1 MKNSLFNNL
10 VWIGCGY
17 AQNPTNVVNDS
28 AKVYLFDA
36 NPTITSQLT
45 KLYSNDV
52 KVDVYNEVISS
63 KSGTVEFL
71 FNKCSEF
78 SSINKPN
85 TNLEDIYSEANI
97 ERIESV
103 KSLDICQALK
113 PLELN
118 PHENNLLIL
127 DILDQN
133 SSLIDKLNESKMLDL
148 FDWVCIRTSSI
159 QLYDTSTSSLTGLQ
173 SISNFPKEYEFLTRI
188 EGDKDFG
195 YYMFRRKSSFSFV
208 KEISEYLTS
217 LKQELSSLQKSTISK
232 DSLIEK
238 FQSHNHEV
246 QKLKSKNENLESLI
260 VGLDNEF
267 SSQKDNISKTLEN
280 YKTEINKANKE
291 IVSLLSIINNETT
304 QRESITNALM
314 AEIVASKTSSDNIIS
329 SISKNFDEKRDVLDK
344 NIATLRSSIEKTL
357 LDQKSEKEAI
367 KKEIK
372 ELEVRNSTKIN
383 EKVDSLDKNIATL
396 RSSLD
401 KILLEQK
408 SEKEAVKKEIKEFEV
423 RNSTKINEKVNSLDK
438 NIATLRSS
446 LDKILLEQKSE
457 KEAVKKEI
465 KEFEVRNSTKINEK
479 VNSLRLSIENE
490 PLEYIRHAEQ
500 QGILVDDI
508 VKPVQKS
515 NVVLKNGK
523 KRSLN
528 FVRGSTSD
536 LIRSNQGFKFALD
549 QTVHFF
555 KSDAIATFIP
565 KSACSSLRLTAA
577 MQNLNIDLEKDYN
590 WIHLNNRT
598 FNASLSDIVTAT
610 YTFVILRCPYSRLL
624 SAYLDKFLSRSLEL
638 WQAIDREGRKFE
650 PEDYTFERYVDHVCK
665 FPNSDQHWKPQT
677 SFLIYEQYDDYYC
690 IEDTD
695 FMIKNLKKHAG
706 FDFVDSR
713 NLYKH
718 GVEKI
723 VFEDPRANIPSHK
736 MAPLELLTMKNKG
749 ALPSK
754 KSFFSEPILEKV
766 KKVYSKDIEL
776 YKKLFGS
783 DNLMF

>member
-1 MKNSLFNNL
+1 
-10 VWIGCGY
+10 
-17 AQNPTNVVNDS
+17 
-28 AKVYLFDA
+28 
-36 NPTITSQLT
+36 
-45 KLYSNDV
+45 
-52 KVDVYNEVISS
+52 
-63 KSGTVEFL
+63 
-71 FNKCSEF
+71 
-78 SSINKPN
+78 
-85 TNLEDIYSEANI
+85 
-97 ERIESV
+97 
-103 KSLDICQALK
+103 
-113 PLELN
+113 
-118 PHENNLLIL
+118 
-127 DILDQN
+127 
-133 SSLIDKLNESKMLDL
+133 
-148 FDWVCIRTSSI
+148 
-159 QLYDTSTSSLTGLQ
+159 
-173 SISNFPKEYEFLTRI
+173 
-188 EGDKDFG
+188 
-195 YYMFRRKSSFSFV
+195 
-208 KEISEYLTS
+208 
-217 LKQELSSLQKSTISK
+217 
-232 DSLIEK
+232 
-238 FQSHNHEV
+238 
-246 QKLKSKNENLESLI
+246 
-260 VGLDNEF
+260 
-267 SSQKDNISKTLEN
+267 
-280 YKTEINKANKE
+280 
-291 IVSLLSIINNETT
+291 
-304 QRESITNALM
+304 
-314 AEIVASKTSSDNIIS
+314 
-329 SISKNFDEKRDVLDK
+329 
-344 NIATLRSSIEKTL
+344 
-357 LDQKSEKEAI
+357 
-367 KKEIK
+367 
-372 ELEVRNSTKIN
+372 
-383 EKVDSLDKNIATL
+383 
-396 RSSLD
+396 
-401 KILLEQK
+401 
-408 SEKEAVKKEIKEFEV
+408 
-423 RNSTKINEKVNSLDK
+423 
-438 NIATLRSS
+438 
-446 LDKILLEQKSE
+446 
-457 KEAVKKEI
+457 
-465 KEFEVRNSTKINEK
+465 
-479 VNSLRLSIENE
+479 LSIENE